1 MRSVQERSGRMPP
14 SRRSARRLALCLA
27 VIAAAAASLALVR
40 AEEARS
46 ALTTYT
52 GYVDAAGAAAV
63 YRTIDVPVDG
73 EITATLDWDQP
84 TANLVLSLSRK
95 NADGKWEWITSIG
108 GHKPDVLTYPAT
120 AGMWRIG
127 VKAKQGAANYTLTLG
142 TPDGPPDNA
151 YVTLLFSRSEVT
163 AAVNC
168 VADDVGVE
176 RLDTG
181 VAPELAS
188 RGMTGTGTV
197 ETGVTPEHTNSCL
210 HYKETLGASWDQLAQ
225 LRDNYGWSF
234 TSHSRTYAK
243 NWSTMTQDQQWNET
257 CGSIQDL
264 LAHGHTRGDGLFA
277 YPHNTVTLETQLNV
291 VSTCF
296 AFARKFGTGAASRA
310 TVTASPYYATT
321 QQVGGGR
328 CANTTLPCSTG
339 TAPTVYTS
347 PDTIRNSLAA
357 LQTGH
362 WFILQAYVLVTGFKP
377 GHWDC
382 TSPDWRAHWT
392 SDFERYCWS
401 DYLELLNA
409 IPPSAIVT
417 DPKTVAEA
425 WGRTNYTPPPP
436 PGP

>member
-1 MRSVQERSGRMPP
+1 M
-14 SRRSARRLALCLA
+14 
-27 VIAAAAASLALVR
+27 
-40 AEEARS
+40 
-46 ALTTYT
+46 
-52 GYVDAAGAAAV
+52 

-84 TANLVLSLSRK
+84 TASLVLSLSRK
-95 NADGKWEWITSIG
+95 NADGKWEWVTSIG
-108 GHKPDVLTYPAT
+108 GQKPDVLAYPAT
-120 AGMWRIG
+120 AGAWRIG
-127 VKAKQGAANYTLTLG
+127 VKAKKGAANYTLTLG

-163 AAVNC
+163 AAVKC
-168 VADDVGVE
+168 VADDEGVV

-197 ETGVTPEHTNSCL
+197 ETGVTQEHTNSCL

-225 LRDNYGWSF
+225 LRDTYGWSF

-243 NWSTMTQDQQWNET
+243 NWSTMTLDQQWNES

-277 YPHNTVTLETQLNV
+277 YPHNTVTLDTQLNV

-296 AFARKFGTGAASRA
+296 AFARKFGTGADRGPRSQRRRTTPPPSRSGEA
-310 TVTASPYYATT
+310 AARTPRWAARRVGPDRV
-321 QQVGGGR
+321 QVAGHDPKRAGR
-328 CANTTLPCSTG
+328 PA
-339 TAPTVYTS
+339 
-347 PDTIRNSLAA
+347 DRA
-357 LQTGH
+357 LVHPPGLRAGDR
-362 WFILQAYVLVTGFKP
+362 LQAGAVGLHLARLARPLDSRLRALLLVGLP
-377 GHWDC
+377 G
-382 TSPDWRAHWT
+382 AA
-392 SDFERYCWS
+392 ER
-401 DYLELLNA
+401 D
-409 IPPSAIVT
+409 PVHRHRHG
-417 DPKTVAEA
+417 PKTVAEA